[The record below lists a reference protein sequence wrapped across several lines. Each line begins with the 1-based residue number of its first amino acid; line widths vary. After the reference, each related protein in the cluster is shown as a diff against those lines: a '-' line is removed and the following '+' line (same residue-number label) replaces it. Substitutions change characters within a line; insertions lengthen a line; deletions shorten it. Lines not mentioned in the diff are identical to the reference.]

1 MNRRLGST
9 EHVFWLMNRVVASHV
24 VMAAEIDGIAGAE
37 AWRDAFDALQRRH
50 PLLRA
55 RIPPTALGFPQLELV
70 SERPIPVHHVDDA
83 RWEIDRISDAWLDS
97 AIASML
103 DEAIDTD
110 IGPLMRAVVASGQNG
125 KSVLVLA
132 CAHAICDGISLTYCV
147 RDLLQA
153 LSGQSLGILS
163 MPRSL
168 DQLYGEADVSPPV
181 NKVIVDECRPRHC
194 DRLTVSRLK
203 LSRELTTRIV
213 QRARDERTT
222 FHGAL
227 CSAMLGYG
235 RSINPAW
242 RGKPIRIVTPV
253 DLRRQLDID
262 DDVGLFGS
270 ATRASLAP
278 TIDGSFWEDSR
289 AITRELKPSAISQAT
304 RNSIRSMSEL
314 LTKGLDV
321 QALSRVRESDAVQR
335 EITISNLGNLRF
347 ATQIGRFHITA
358 IWGPCVPMGQRD
370 DPNIQTVGVATVDGR
385 ANLTLASFAPL
396 PSFLTGVAA
405 TLSSECRSFERA
417 SLSRVPDIKPGGQ

>member
-1 MNRRLGST
+1 
-9 EHVFWLMNRVVASHV
+9 
-24 VMAAEIDGIAGAE
+24 
-37 AWRDAFDALQRRH
+37 
-50 PLLRA
+50 
-55 RIPPTALGFPQLELV
+55 
-70 SERPIPVHHVDDA
+70 
-83 RWEIDRISDAWLDS
+83 
-97 AIASML
+97 ML